1 MKEKKT
7 HAKAKKP
14 PMFDFT
20 PLKSRGL
27 RVMMVACAFA
37 ALGIYAPVF
46 YLVSYKFFN
55 EICPNIRFRYIKDTK
70 RDLKT
75 VL

>member
-46 YLVSYKFFN
+46 YLVS
-55 EICPNIRFRYIKDTK
+55 
-70 RDLKT
+70 
-75 VL
+75 

>member
-7 HAKAKKP
+7 HAKTKKP

-27 RVMMVACAFA
+27 RVMMVASAA
-37 ALGIYAPVF
+37 GALGIYAPVF
-46 YLVSYKFFN
+46 YLVMTKLLPISVFF
-55 EICPNIRFRYIKDTK
+55 EVLYFRFIRDTK
-70 RDLKT
+70 K
-75 VL
+75 V